1 MHPYLPIAGFSPKV
15 PPQRKLQLC
24 GHLDLERF
32 HVTIPCAFPAAFG
45 HVETRAHAEERLLKK
60 LFSGYNKWSRPVAN
74 ISDVVLVRF
83 GLSIAQLIDVV
94 SATCLCNKWTRLT
107 GSGLEERL
115 LVHVGFT
122 GWSGSG
128 WEDFALSREG
138 FSRRQLCWNEGWLM
152 GVAGHQS
159 GSLILHLVQAK
170 IPNSLSKPMGLIT
183 AGQWSNWY
191 KCQSPG

>member
-1 MHPYLPIAGFSPKV
+1 MHPYLPIAGFSPRV
-15 PPQRKLQLC
+15 PPRRKLQLC
-24 GHLDLERF
+24 GHLDLQTF
-32 HVTIPCAFPAAFG
+32 HITVSRAFPAAFG

-94 SATCLCNKWTRLT
+94 SATYLCNKWTRLT

-122 GWSGSG
+122 G
-128 WEDFALSREG
+128 
-138 FSRRQLCWNEGWLM
+138 
-152 GVAGHQS
+152 
-159 GSLILHLVQAK
+159 
-170 IPNSLSKPMGLIT
+170 
-183 AGQWSNWY
+183 
-191 KCQSPG
+191 